1 MGSTRIHMID
11 LQRRHV
17 RLSDQIEEAAISV
30 LRSGQW
36 VGGDKVDELEQRM
49 ATLFSRNWGVGV
61 GSGTDGLVMALQAL
75 GIGPKHRVAV
85 PAVSFFATVGAVLA
99 VGATPVFVD
108 VLEDRPLMDPE
119 KLAALSDLDAVM
131 AVDLFGM
138 FSRLP
143 ELEVP
148 IVRDSAQAAGW
159 DHPSPPADAISVS
172 LYPTKTVGGA
182 GDGGMVLCNDSE
194 LASRI
199 RALGNHGRV
208 GPHIHARVQGEVA
221 PGTSRL
227 DAIQAAIA
235 LVHLQDMKR
244 RVSRRREIAS
254 AYEEQLAHLRPLP
267 RHPADA
273 LQRFV
278 LRSPRRDEIR
288 AAMATKGIQTDCCY
302 PLPLDAQPFF
312 SGALNPQPQDSV
324 HPMARR
330 YCEQAFSLPCHAELS
345 DEDVR
350 DIIEAVQTA

>member
-1 MGSTRIHMID
+1 MVD
-11 LQRRHV
+11 LKRRHA
-17 RLSDQIEEAAISV
+17 RLSASVEQAAVEV

-36 VGGDKVDELEQRM
+36 VGGEKVGELESQM
-49 ATLFSRNWGVGV
+49 ATLFSRQWGVGV

-75 GIGPKHRVAV
+75 GIGTGHRVAV

-108 VLEDRPLMDPE
+108 ILEDRPQMDPD
-119 KLAALSDLDAVM
+119 KLTHLKNLDAVM

-138 FSRLP
+138 YCPLP
-143 ELEVP
+143 KLDIPV
-148 IVRDSAQAAGW
+148 VRDSAQAAGW
-159 DHPSPPADAISVS
+159 NHPKPPAEAVCVS
-172 LYPTKTVGGA
+172 LYPTKTIGGA
-182 GDGGMVLCNDSE
+182 GDGGVVLCDDST
-194 LASRI
+194 LAERI

-208 GPHIHARVQGEVA
+208 APHIHARIQEDVA

-235 LVHLQDMKR
+235 LVHLTDIHR
-244 RVSRRREIAS
+244 RVQRRRAIATI
-254 AYEEQLAHLRPLP
+254 YEQHLGHLSPLP

-278 LRSPRRDEIR
+278 LQSPRREPIR
-288 AAMATKGIQTDCCY
+288 SALSAQGIQSDCCY

-312 SGALNPQPQDSV
+312 TQKSNPVPADSA
-324 HPMARR
+324 HPNAQA

-345 DEDVR
+345 DEDVHHVI
-350 DIIEAVQTA
+350 DVVSNA